1 MSFTSALIARLAHVL
16 ALLAPLVVVPFIRA
30 QPANAPRNPPHLAFV
45 YPAGAARGTTVTLTL
60 GGEHLADAT
69 QVHFNT
75 PGLTAHL
82 NGYERPLLQREAV
95 ELREQAE
102 QLRNRRRDKPAA
114 FTDADAK
121 KLTEIQDT
129 LARRNPN
136 PKTPALAESI
146 TLTLTVAPDA
156 APGTREL
163 RLVTPAGLSNPLVF
177 QISTLPEVTPPVVTA
192 TSPGQRRGPQQTATK
207 RSAPLDVALPAVV
220 NGQILPGEIDTLR
233 FTARRGQQLTAVLHA
248 RALIPYLADA
258 VPGWFQAVI
267 RLRDAQGREVAFND
281 DFQFRPDPVIGCEI
295 PADGTYELEIHDAIY
310 RGRED
315 FVYRVA
321 LGELPFIRS
330 VFPLGTPRGQ
340 PATLALTGWNLP
352 APTLELPAPTQ
363 PVGTTLLSVRRD
375 GHPSNQ
381 IRFAVGDTLEIT
393 EPTSRD
399 DHATL
404 PALPLPSIANGR
416 IAAPNERDTYRF
428 NGRAGQAIVAEIF
441 ARRLDSPLDSLL
453 ELHAPDGRLLARNDD
468 TEDKSEGLLT
478 HQADS
483 RLALTL
489 PAEGV
494 YTLTVSDTQH
504 RGGPEFGYRLAL
516 RPATPDF
523 ALRVTP
529 SAVNIPA
536 GGSALLTVFALRQDG
551 FDGPIDL
558 ALDVPGNGLRL
569 SGARIPAGAE
579 SVQLTVT
586 AHPNLAPSS
595 PVSLALSGIATIAG
609 RPVTHPAAACDDT
622 MQAFLWRH
630 LVPAAQW
637 LAQIT
642 PRAPVLRIASPEIAR
657 LAAGQPLTVK
667 IELAPQGPA
676 FESLTAELV
685 NPPPGLAL
693 TASRARGRTLEL
705 TLTADSLPPAGQ
717 RAGNLIFSVS
727 GTRMNRNAKAE
738 AKNSGKPRPLG
749 LAPALPFEI
758 TPIR

>member
-16 ALLAPLVVVPFIRA
+16 ALLAPFAFIPFARA
-30 QPANAPRNPPHLAFV
+30 QPANAPRNPPHLAFA
-45 YPAGAARGTTVTLTL
+45 YPAGAARGTTVTITL

-82 NGYERPLLQREAV
+82 TGYERPLTQREAV
-95 ELREQAE
+95 ELREQVE
-102 QLRNRRRDKPAA
+102 QLRNRRRDKPAE

-146 TLTLTVAPDA
+146 TLTLTIAPDA
-156 APGTREL
+156 APGAREL

-177 QISTLPEVTPPVVTA
+177 QISTLPEVTPSVVTA
-192 TSPGQRRGPQQTATK
+192 TSSGQRRGPQQTATK

-233 FTARRGQQLTAVLHA
+233 FNARRGQQLTAVLHA

-267 RLRDAQGREVAFND
+267 RLRDAQGREIAFND

-295 PADGTYELEIHDAIY
+295 PVDGTYELEIHDAIY

-321 LGELPFIRS
+321 LGELPFVRS

-352 APTLELPAPTQ
+352 APTLELPAPTK
-363 PVGTTLLSVRRD
+363 PTGTMLLSVRRD
-375 GHPSNQ
+375 DHPSNQ
-381 IRFAVGDTLEIT
+381 IRFALGDVPEIT
-393 EPTSRD
+393 EPVLSTSAP
-399 DHATL
+399 ATL
-404 PALPLPSIANGR
+404 SLPSIANGR

-428 NGRAGQAIVAEIF
+428 TGRAGQSIVAEVF

-453 ELHAPDGRLLARNDD
+453 ELHAPDDRLLARNDD
-468 TEDKSEGLLT
+468 TEDKAEGLLT

-489 PAEGV
+489 PTDGV
-494 YTLTVSDTQH
+494 YTLTVNDTQH

-516 RPATPDF
+516 RAATPDF

-536 GGSALLTVFALRQDG
+536 GGNALLTVFALRQDG

-558 ALDVPGNGLRL
+558 TLETPGNGLRL

-595 PVSLALSGIATIAG
+595 PVSLALHGTATIAG
-609 RPVTHPAAACDDT
+609 RPVTHPTAACDDT

-642 PRAPVLRIASPEIAR
+642 PRAPVLRVAAPEIAR
-657 LAAGQPLTVK
+657 LTPGQPLTVK
-667 IELAPQGPA
+667 IELAPQGPVY
-676 FESLTAELV
+676 ESLTAELV

-693 TASRARGRTLEL
+693 TTTRLRGRTLEL
-705 TLTADSLPPAGQ
+705 TLTADSLPPAAQ

-727 GTRMNRNAKAE
+727 GIRTNRGAKAD
-738 AKNSGKPRPLG
+738 AKNAAKPRPLG
-749 LAPALPFEI
+749 LVPALPFEI